1 MLKIYNTLSR
11 KSETFKPNEKV
22 KAFVCGPTVYDYA
35 HLGHAK
41 TYIQFDFIIKY
52 LRYKKFNVFYLQ
64 NITDIDDKIIK
75 KANEEKIDWKELSRK
90 FEKLYI
96 EDMNS
101 LGIDSVDKYAR
112 ATDYIKEI
120 VSQVKRLI
128 EKGYAYKI
136 SDGYYFDT
144 SKFKDYGKLAKRT
157 NLEEN
162 DSVSRIDENKEKKNK
177 IDFCLLKFSK
187 PGEPYWEDVIEV
199 KDKKVKF
206 RPGWHI
212 EDTAIT
218 EKELGE
224 QYDLHGGGLDLITP
238 HHEAEIAQ
246 MEAIS
251 GKEPFVKYWIHAGF
265 LKINK
270 EKMSKSLG
278 NFKTVRDVLKIY
290 NKNTIRFLF
299 ISSHYR
305 KPLDFSEEALE
316 QAKNSVEKLN
326 EFILKLNNYNSKSKD
341 YKKLEQL
348 ITKTRKEFEKS
359 IDNDFETAQAIASLF
374 EFTREINKLI
384 SEEKL
389 SNSNIKTILEFMKE
403 LNSVL
408 GFIELEKEKI
418 PKEILELVN
427 KREEV
432 RKNKNFKESDVLRDK
447 IKSLGYLVQD
457 TEKGPILKKL

>member
-96 EDMNS
+96 EDMKS
-101 LGIDSVDKYAR
+101 LDVVSVDKYAR

-128 EKGYAYKI
+128 EKGYAYRI

-144 SKFKDYGKLAKRT
+144 SKFKEYGKLAKRT
-157 NLEEN
+157 FQEAE

-177 IDFCLLKFSK
+177 ADFCLWKFSK
-187 PGEPYWEDVIEV
+187 QNEPYWENGLEMG
-199 KDKKVKF
+199 

-224 QYDLHGGGLDLITP
+224 QYDLHGGGIDLMTP
-238 HHEAEIAQ
+238 HHEAEITQ
-246 MEAIS
+246 MESIS
-251 GKEPFVKYWIHAGF
+251 GKKPFVKYWMHTGF

-278 NFKTVRDVLKIY
+278 NFKTIKDVLKNY
-290 NKNTIRFLF
+290 NKNAIRFLF

-341 YKKLEQL
+341 YKKLEQ
-348 ITKTRKEFEKS
+348 
-359 IDNDFETAQAIASLF
+359 
-374 EFTREINKLI
+374 
-384 SEEKL
+384 
-389 SNSNIKTILEFMKE
+389 
-403 LNSVL
+403 
-408 GFIELEKEKI
+408 
-418 PKEILELVN
+418 
-427 KREEV
+427 
-432 RKNKNFKESDVLRDK
+432 
-447 IKSLGYLVQD
+447 
-457 TEKGPILKKL
+457 